1 MLCFWCQCV
10 GVSQKKK
17 KKKIYI
23 ALQVPICTGKT
34 FNLKQRQ
41 GGYYATAKHCTI
53 AFWAKKTKVGKKDPL
68 TSGHGTTSRSPF
80 ELSITLCDRQ
90 IWQRWQVQVGTRPV
104 CTSYDA
110 QHKQA

>member
-1 MLCFWCQCV
+1 M
-10 GVSQKKK
+10 
-17 KKKIYI
+17 
-23 ALQVPICTGKT
+23 CTGKT
-34 FNLKQRQ
+34 FDLKQRQ

-110 QHKQA
+110 QHTQA